1 MVVMTPCSTI
11 HTEERRALED
21 GSAAT
26 HSHRRRWSTPADPG
40 GESLHECLTTDHEY
54 KEQPSSHVLSEVSFE
69 EICSCSSLSGN
80 GYSFYLGGEMT
91 PWGAPLLTAP
101 IPSAPRMVTRGE
113 GRRGRSVRRKKELPP
128 FLTTLDC
135 NGRPRFYH
143 RRVRSEGR
151 LEIARVAVNLPE
163 IVSVR
168 GIEGLRIGTVRV
180 VGQQHEHEHGE
191 GDGNDVP

>member
-1 MVVMTPCSTI
+1 
-11 HTEERRALED
+11 
-21 GSAAT
+21 
-26 HSHRRRWSTPADPG
+26 
-40 GESLHECLTTDHEY
+40 
-54 KEQPSSHVLSEVSFE
+54 
-69 EICSCSSLSGN
+69 
-80 GYSFYLGGEMT
+80 MT

>member
-1 MVVMTPCSTI
+1 MVVMTLCSTTI
-11 HTEERRALED
+11 LTEEHRPLED
-21 GSAAT
+21 GGAAT

-40 GESLHECLTTDHEY
+40 GESLHECFTTDHEY
-54 KEQPSSHVLSEVSFE
+54 KEQPSSHVLSEVSFDE
-69 EICSCSSLSGN
+69 FFPSGN
-80 GYSFYLGGEMT
+80 GYSFYLGGEIT
-91 PWGAPLLTAP
+91 PWGAPLLTEP
-101 IPSAPRMVTRGE
+101 LPSAPRMVTRGE

-180 VGQQHEHEHGE
+180 VGQQQQHGG
-191 GDGNDVP
+191 GDGNDVQ